1 MQQHLALEEPVVV
14 GWLTRVALTLT
25 VLGVLLFDASAL
37 LVGRV
42 ATADRADAAAQAA
55 ADSWR
60 QQHSTRAALLAAQT
74 AAGDDDVVPG
84 SLVVTTDGATRIAVH
99 REVSTLVVHRLP
111 RVRDLVSVT
120 ALGNGRPPLS

>member
-1 MQQHLALEEPVVV
+1 MVV

-37 LVGRV
+37 LVGRI

-60 QQHSTRAALLAAQT
+60 QQHSHRAALLAAQT
-74 AAGDDDVVPG
+74 AAGDDDVVPD
-84 SLVVTTDGATRIAVH
+84 SLVVTSDGATRVSVH
-99 REVSTLVVHRLP
+99 REVSTLVVHRIP
-111 RVRDLVSVT
+111 RLRELTSVT
-120 ALGNGRPPLS
+120 GLGNGRPPPS